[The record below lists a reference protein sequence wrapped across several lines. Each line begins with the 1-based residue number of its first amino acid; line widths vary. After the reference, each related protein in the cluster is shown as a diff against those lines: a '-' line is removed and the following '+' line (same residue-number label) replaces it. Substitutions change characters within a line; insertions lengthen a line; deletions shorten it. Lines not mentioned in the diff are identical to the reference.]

1 MKILLLIGA
10 LFFWGTIL
18 NAQDIF
24 FPSKEGTILEYKIYD
39 SKDEQTGMTR
49 YTITDIKR
57 MGSDMEITYLIET
70 TDSAGKELIKQEIT
84 INKKGDKLYVDMSK
98 FISNAIFEKV
108 GEKANKMEITG
119 NDMEIPSNIKV
130 GDNLPDSNIE
140 MALKMGF
147 INIKMSANI
156 TDRKVESAEKIVV
169 EAGNFDTYKITN
181 TVSANAMGMKTSSKS
196 AEWIAKGVGMVK
208 SETYE
213 KNGDVS
219 SYTELVSIKE

>member
-1 MKILLLIGA
+1 MKNTLLITTL
-10 LFFWGTIL
+10 LFLGMVAK
-18 NAQDIF
+18 AQDIF
-24 FPSKEGTILEYKIYD
+24 FPSKEGTVLEYKIYD
-39 SKDEQTGMTR
+39 SKDKQTGMTR
-49 YTITDIKR
+49 YTITNIKR
-57 MGSDMEITYLIET
+57 MGSDMDITYLIET
-70 TDSAGKELIKQEIT
+70 TDSADKELIKQEIT

-130 GDNLPDSNIE
+130 GDNLPDSNIG

-156 TDRKVESAEKIVV
+156 TDRKVVSAEKIVV
-169 EAGNFDTYKITN
+169 EAGNFDTYKVTN
-181 TVSANAMGMKTSSKS
+181 TLSANAMGMKTSSKS

-208 SETYE
+208 SETYD

-219 SYTELVSIKE
+219 SYTELVSLKE

>member
-1 MKILLLIGA
+1 MKSTLLVFA
-10 LFFWGTIL
+10 LLFTGI
-18 NAQDIF
+18 AAKSQDIF
-24 FPSKEGTILEYKIYD
+24 FPTKEGTILEYKIYN

-49 YTITDIKR
+49 YTITDIKT

-70 TDSAGKELIKQEIT
+70 TDSADKELIKQEVT

-98 FISNAIFEKV
+98 FISNAIYEKV

-119 NDMEIPSNIKV
+119 NDMVIPSNIKV

-156 TDRKVESAEKIVV
+156 TDRKVESAEKIEV
-169 EAGNFDTYKITN
+169 EAGNFDTYKVTN
-181 TVSANAMGMKTSSKS
+181 TITANAMGMKTSSKS
-196 AEWIAKGVGMVK
+196 SEWIAKGVGMVK
-208 SETYE
+208 SETYD

-219 SYTELVSIKE
+219 SYTELVSLQE

>member
-1 MKILLLIGA
+1 MKTLLLIGA
-10 LFFWGTIL
+10 LLFSATAVD
-18 NAQDIF
+18 AQDIF
-24 FPSKEGTILEYKIYD
+24 FPSKEGTVLEYKIYD

-57 MGSDMEITYLIET
+57 MGSDMDITYLIET
-70 TDSAGKELIKQEIT
+70 TDSSDKELIKQEIT

-108 GEKANKMEITG
+108 GEKANKMKITG

-147 INIKMSANI
+147 INIKISANI
-156 TDRKVESAEKIVV
+156 TDRKVESAENIVV
-169 EAGNFDTYKITN
+169 EAGNFNTYKLTK
-181 TVSANAMGMKTSSKS
+181 TLSANAMGMKTSSKS

-208 SETYE
+208 SETYDN
-213 KNGDVS
+213 NGDVS
-219 SYTELVSIKE
+219 SYTELVLLKE

>member
-39 SKDEQTGMTR
+39 NKEKQTGMMC

-57 MGSDMEITYLIET
+57 MGSDMDITYLIET
-70 TDSAGKELIKQEIT
+70 KDSSDKTLIKEEII

-98 FISNAIFEKV
+98 FLGKAIFEKA
-108 GEKANKMEITG
+108 GEKANNFEITG
-119 NDMEIPSNIKV
+119 NDMEIPSNLKV
-130 GDNLPDSNIE
+130 GDNLPDSNLG

-147 INIKMSANI
+147 INLKISANV
-156 TDRKVESAEKIVV
+156 TNRKVESVEKISV
-169 EAGNFDTYKITN
+169 EAGNFDTYKVTSTI
-181 TVSANAMGMKTSSKS
+181 SANAMGVKTSSKS
-196 AEWIAKGVGMVK
+196 AEWIAKNVGIVK
-208 SETYE
+208 SETYD
-213 KNGDVS
+213 KNGDVR
-219 SYTELVSIKE
+219 SYTELVSLKE

>member
-1 MKILLLIGA
+1 
-10 LFFWGTIL
+10 
-18 NAQDIF
+18 
-24 FPSKEGTILEYKIYD
+24 
-39 SKDEQTGMTR
+39 
-49 YTITDIKR
+49 
-57 MGSDMEITYLIET
+57 MGSDMDITYLIET
-70 TDSAGKELIKQEIT
+70 TDSSDKELIKQEIT

-108 GEKANKMEITG
+108 GEKANKMKITG

-147 INIKMSANI
+147 INIKISANI
-156 TDRKVESAEKIVV
+156 TDRKVESAENIVV
-169 EAGNFDTYKITN
+169 EAGNFNTYKLTK
-181 TVSANAMGMKTSSKS
+181 TLSANAMGMKTSSKS

-208 SETYE
+208 SETYD

-219 SYTELVSIKE
+219 SYTELVLLKE